1 MYTCND
7 RTEPT
12 RSTRAGKPCVCVCVC
27 VCVCACVRVCVWVQG
42 WAGRFPFT
50 ADLAVVVVRIVL
62 ELLAT
67 VWALVDRRHAPELE
81 QAQSARICLQR
92 RHHEVV
98 CESMMT
104 AADHRRHV
112 PIVRKIGFAQRCRQ
126 QAQVYALGSDYAAA
140 DGGGSS
146 LGTRGTRGTR
156 MVSTQFGRFSGS
168 FVRTC
173 TLLDARDGEA
183 PLRLAAWAEHA
194 CPCAVQPVA
203 PGCTMLLQQVVRC
216 VATCSSPQNT
226 RICARSGR
234 APSANELSAVLP

>member
-1 MYTCND
+1 
-7 RTEPT
+7 
-12 RSTRAGKPCVCVCVC
+12 VCVCVC

-126 QAQVYALGSDYAAA
+126 RAQVYALGSDYAAA

-156 MVSTQFGRFSGS
+156 GTHTNGLNTV
-168 FVRTC
+168 
-173 TLLDARDGEA
+173 
-183 PLRLAAWAEHA
+183 WA
-194 CPCAVQPVA
+194 V
-203 PGCTMLLQQVVRC
+203 
-216 VATCSSPQNT
+216 
-226 RICARSGR
+226 
-234 APSANELSAVLP
+234 